1 MNWSYKQSEI
11 ALFYNFYSELIKFW
25 DYKFPNEIYHLKYE
39 DYTRVRFMVLLPG
52 GWIGPHTDKDR
63 QGFGATNIAVNN
75 PDGCALVMEDWGTM
89 PFEPGAI
96 MKINTRY
103 NHSVW
108 NRSDTPRVHMI
119 VDGGMGDYF
128 KDRCVESYKRR
139 GGMLDI

>member
-1 MNWSYKQSEI
+1 MEN
-11 ALFYNFYSELIKFW
+11 
-25 DYKFPNEIYHLKYE
+25 HLRYE
-39 DYTRVRFMVLLPG
+39 DYTRVRFMILLPG
-52 GWIGPHTDKDR
+52 GWIGPHSDKDR

-75 PDGCALVMEDWGTM
+75 PDGCALVMENWGTM

-96 MKINTRY
+96 MKINTHY
-103 NHSVW
+103 NHAVW
-108 NRSDTPRVHMI
+108 NRSNTPRIHMI